1 MMNNINL
8 IYIIPLLLNFIIA
21 IYSIVKGKNSAKN
34 SWTRNLILV
43 IVLSSILS
51 TLVIDRYYEKELEVI
66 KLKLNS
72 LLYTPELNDSL
83 LNNSI
88 LRQQKLDSLEKEN
101 KELLEILGNIKNK
114 ENIVGQQNKLKSE
127 INDKIKRNKIEIGVI
142 EKYNEIL
149 DINTTKK
156 WKGHMTSGITS
167 NFVFECPSD
176 FESEYLDL
184 KLKFQD
190 EKLIAKIKY
199 IYISFTEKNSE
210 REFTSL
216 FDQIYQPQQGV
227 NGFKVKNYFKS
238 KKKIHLEIGYILKTE
253 SLKDYPSFERIECR
267 NY

>member
-8 IYIIPLLLNFIIA
+8 IYIIPLLLTVIIA

-114 ENIVGQQNKLKSE
+114 ENIVGQQN
-127 INDKIKRNKIEIGVI
+127 
-142 EKYNEIL
+142 
-149 DINTTKK
+149 
-156 WKGHMTSGITS
+156 
-167 NFVFECPSD
+167 
-176 FESEYLDL
+176 
-184 KLKFQD
+184 
-190 EKLIAKIKY
+190 
-199 IYISFTEKNSE
+199 TEAA
-210 REFTSL
+210 L
-216 FDQIYQPQQGV
+216 YYV
-227 NGFKVKNYFKS
+227 
-238 KKKIHLEIGYILKTE
+238 
-253 SLKDYPSFERIECR
+253 
-267 NY
+267 

>member
-8 IYIIPLLLNFIIA
+8 IYIIPLLLTVIIA

-114 ENIVGQQNKLKSE
+114 ENIVGQQNKLKS
-127 INDKIKRNKIEIGVI
+127 IVSR
-142 EKYNEIL
+142 
-149 DINTTKK
+149 
-156 WKGHMTSGITS
+156 
-167 NFVFECPSD
+167 
-176 FESEYLDL
+176 
-184 KLKFQD
+184 
-190 EKLIAKIKY
+190 
-199 IYISFTEKNSE
+199 
-210 REFTSL
+210 
-216 FDQIYQPQQGV
+216 
-227 NGFKVKNYFKS
+227 KVA
-238 KKKIHLEIGYILKTE
+238 
-253 SLKDYPSFERIECR
+253 
-267 NY
+267 

>member
-8 IYIIPLLLNFIIA
+8 IYIIPLVLTVFVA
-21 IYSIVKGKNSAKN
+21 VFSIVKGKNTAKN
-34 SWTRNLILV
+34 SWTRYLILV
-43 IVLSSILS
+43 IVLSIILS
-51 TLVIDRYYEKELEVI
+51 TLVIDKYYQKQLDVI
-66 KLKLNS
+66 KLKLNT

-83 LNNSI
+83 LNDTQ
-88 LRQQKLDSLEKEN
+88 LRLRKLDSLEKEN
-101 KELLEILGNIKNK
+101 KELLEILASIKNK
-114 ENIVGQQNKLKSE
+114 ENILGQQEKLKSD
-127 INDKIKRNKIEIGVI
+127 INNKIKRNKIDIGVI

-149 DINTTKK
+149 DNNAIQK
-156 WKGHMTSGITS
+156 WKGHTTSGTTS
-167 NFVFECPSD
+167 NFIFECPSD

-210 REFTSL
+210 NEYTLL

-238 KKKIHLEIGYILKTE
+238 KKKINLEIGYILKTE
-253 SLKDYPSFERIECR
+253 SQKDYPSFERIECR